1 MSSFRMWGVHKLPV
15 SLTLICLSLPAR
27 FLGARKQKSEGVG
40 PVWPASIP
48 QSLFRDPGYS
58 CVEKG
63 PSRCCQK

>member
-15 SLTLICLSLPAR
+15 SLTLIGLSLPAQ

-48 QSLFRDPGYS
+48 QSLF
-58 CVEKG
+58 
-63 PSRCCQK
+63 